1 MVSGIFALIGEFI
14 LGPAL
19 DIYGR
24 RKIFLIAYFTS
35 AISQFMI
42 PFIGTNEL
50 WFLIS
55 KCIGIGVLLTS
66 TIPLV
71 PDYFM
76 PSSFGLVN
84 TWRAVFKNIGAI

>member
-1 MVSGIFALIGEFI
+1 
-14 LGPAL
+14 
-19 DIYGR
+19 
-24 RKIFLIAYFTS
+24 
-35 AISQFMI
+35 MI
-42 PFIGTNEL
+42 PFIGTSEL

-55 KCIGIGVLLTS
+55 QCIGIGSLLTS

-84 TWRAVFKNIGAI
+84 TWRAVFKNVGAIQANILISLNSSAGKDGFFT